1 MRYVEVTTQLFVF
14 LFAQDHLGAHNGRQ
28 FERLPDHPGFP
39 RIRRAPPASSSRH
52 MPGCA
57 DRLVVEHEIFD
68 RPWHAPMIPPIRAEV
83 KPLALGGDDRGP
95 LQALQLHH
103 RVMWPLNRRAL
114 GFIIQTREDEK

>member
-14 LFAQDHLGAHNGRQ
+14 LFAQDHLGAHIGRQ

-57 DRLVVEHEIFD
+57 EICTAVVAERAKHSEPRLRWFESGTGLSWNTRFLTDHG
-68 RPWHAPMIPPIRAEV
+68 IPHDSADQ
-83 KPLALGGDDRGP
+83 G
-95 LQALQLHH
+95 
-103 RVMWPLNRRAL
+103 
-114 GFIIQTREDEK
+114 